1 MSDWIE
7 AFVENTAH
15 TGSPE
20 LFRRWAA
27 ISIIAAALERKVWV
41 RTRGAELYPNLYVIL
56 VAPPGVGKTLVT
68 SRAGKFIKGL
78 EKHHVAH
85 SSLTKA
91 ALIDNLSE
99 SARHIVR
106 PTENPAVVN
115 FNSLYVCS
123 NELGVLLPA
132 YDVEFMST
140 LTDLW
145 DCETYSEKRRTKD
158 RVVEIKKPQLNML
171 AACQPAYLMNALPE
185 GAWDQGFTSRSIF
198 VYSGEATFVG
208 LFEEMPDNTEGTKE
222 LLDELKIIGELYGQM
237 NFTDEAKAMISAWHK
252 NGCQPVPDH
261 PRLASYNVRRIAHA
275 LKVIMC
281 ICAAQGGGLT
291 ITVDHVQS
299 AIDNL
304 VEAELYM
311 PEIFKAMGSTS
322 HAKII
327 EETWHFIFKNYNKDN
342 KRPVAASRILN
353 FISQRVPAHN
363 VQRVLE
369 VMEQANMLQR
379 VLESYGTAY
388 RPLGKQD

>member
-1 MSDWIE
+1 VRDWIE

-41 RTRGAELYPNLYVIL
+41 RTRGSALYPNLYIIL
-56 VAPPGVGKTLVT
+56 VAPPGVGKTMVT
-68 SRAGKFIKGL
+68 SRAGKFIKRLTG
-78 EKHHVAH
+78 HHVAH

-99 SARHIVR
+99 STRHIIR
-106 PTENPAVVN
+106 EKENPAVVA

-145 DCETYSEKRRTKD
+145 DCEAYSEKRRTKD
-158 RVVEIKKPQLNML
+158 RMVEIKKPQLNML

-185 GAWDQGFTSRSIF
+185 GAWDQGFTSRAIF
-198 VYSGEATFVG
+198 AYSGEASFVDI
-208 LFEEMPDNTEGTKE
+208 FDEPEDNTEDTE
-222 LLDELKIIGELYGQM
+222 ALVEELKGIADFYGEM
-237 NFTDEAKAMISAWHK
+237 SFTPEAKQMISNWHK
-252 NGCQPVPDH
+252 SGCQPVPDH
-261 PRLASYNVRRIAHA
+261 PRLSSYNVRRIAHT
-275 LKVIMC
+275 LKVMMC
-281 ICAAQGGGLT
+281 MSISQSRSLL
-291 ITVDHVQS
+291 ITVDHVEA
-299 AIDNL
+299 AINTM
-304 VEAELYM
+304 VEVELYM
-311 PEIFKAMGSTS
+311 PEIFKAMNSTS

-342 KRPVAASRILN
+342 KRPVAASRVLN
-353 FISQRVPAHN
+353 FVSQRVPAHN

-369 VMEQANMLQR
+369 VMESGKLIQR
-379 VLESYGTAY
+379 VLEKDGNAY
-388 RPLGKQD
+388 RPLGKSD